1 MTTYQTT
8 LNVGFDMASVLEG
21 VDKDLMMAIL
31 RVVMQHIGSENK
43 ISRNELVNEVHA
55 QGFKQ
60 DERTIRASVSDLRRV
75 YGIPVAGTGGKNGGY
90 WILKDEKEKEAY
102 CQVQLH
108 DPGMSLLEQEA
119 EIKKAFDRWHQGPQ
133 MRLGQ

>member
-1 MTTYQTT
+1 MKPYQTS
-8 LNVGFDMASVLEG
+8 LNVGFDMASVMNG

-31 RVVMQHIGSENK
+31 RVVMCHIGSENK
-43 ISRNELVNEVHA
+43 ISRTELVAEVHA

-60 DERTIRASVSDLRRV
+60 DERTIRAAVSEMRRL

-90 WILKDEKEKEAY
+90 WILKDENEKNAY

-108 DPGMSLLEQEA
+108 DPGISLLEQEA
-119 EIKKAFDRWHQGPQ
+119 EVRKAFDRWHQGPQ